1 MFIFVMMGD
10 KENENNKEI
19 VRYKDSNML
28 YFAIVMC
35 ALLITSVGQIGILFA
50 LTTT

>member
-1 MFIFVMMGD
+1 MMGD

-28 YFAIVMC
+28 YFCYRYVCPSYYKRGADK
-35 ALLITSVGQIGILFA
+35 GIFICS
-50 LTTT
+50 